1 MEITFIIPAYQAERT
16 VARTI
21 ESILNQT
28 DQRYRIII
36 VNDGSSDGTERICK
50 DYAAQHPEKITY
62 IYQDNRGL
70 GGARN
75 RGMELAATEYVSF
88 LDSDD
93 WLMPEYVE
101 CLLGYAEKNR
111 AEMIMILPVIYH
123 EGSRITRDWYDR
135 VLFEQIF
142 DYSGKIINPELY
154 PKVYQLEVNQC
165 RKILHRDFIRRV
177 NFSFREQI
185 KWEDVFPHFYLLSQC
200 KACMGIKEVGFYY
213 RIGSTGQIT
222 SQRGRERLDI
232 LTVFTDLLD
241 YVSEE
246 RRSDLEFASMRVIVR
261 FSIWCIRMS
270 EKGIRQ
276 ELVRELNAFFR
287 KIPKRFYQAL
297 KQGTRAGYSKA
308 DARQYQLFV
317 TAIRIRPLSWIFYD
331 YFYQD
336 VGEKMIKGLLKAKER
351 VA

>member
-123 EGSRITRDWYDR
+123 EGSRITR
-135 VLFEQIF
+135 E
-142 DYSGKIINPELY
+142 
-154 PKVYQLEVNQC
+154 LEVNQC

-297 KQGTRAGYSKA
+297 KKGTRAGYSKA